1 MWNSKVRIDKLTGEY
16 KQDLR
21 VINISGKRIVT
32 MYPTTLD
39 KIRENFNPTK
49 FYKVMTVPKKVVK
62 EEKMWTTESIVKQYE
77 DILDYLSV
85 QDDAHGFEVVSRL
98 QIEEE
103 WEDLPAN
110 YKQRILEVDKIVL
123 EKYADLFSYPL
134 WQEYIAKIGAR
145 ING

>member
-1 MWNSKVRIDKLTGEY
+1 
-16 KQDLR
+16 
-21 VINISGKRIVT
+21 
-32 MYPTTLD
+32 
-39 KIRENFNPTK
+39 
-49 FYKVMTVPKKVVK
+49 
-62 EEKMWTTESIVKQYE
+62 MWTTESIVKQYE

-103 WEDLPAN
+103 WEDLPEN
-110 YKQRILEVDKIVL
+110 YKQRILAVDKIVL

-134 WQEYIAKIGAR
+134 WKEYIAKIGAR